1 MKKLVLIM
9 VAVMGL
15 AFAANAQNWIGVRGA
30 FGSSTGAELSFQHGF
45 NAHNRLE
52 LDLGWNTHKVHET
65 QYGYY
70 NLSAIYQWMGGI
82 AENFGWFAGLGANAG
97 YWNGYADDNIG
108 LGFLAQIGLEYNF
121 QAVPFQLTLDARP
134 QWDVLGAASG
144 FGYGVA
150 LGIRYRF

>member
-52 LDLGWNTHKVHET
+52 LDLGWNTHKVQEAH
-65 QYGYY
+65 
-70 NLSAIYQWMGGI
+70 
-82 AENFGWFAGLGANAG
+82 FGWFAGLGANAG